1 MLHFLDPLFLIKT
14 LGSLGVIAIIFA
26 ETGLFFGFFL
36 PGDSLL
42 FSAGLLAA
50 EGHLNIWLLV
60 VGSAIAA
67 IVGDSVGYWF
77 GAKTGPKIFT
87 REDSRFFK
95 RRYLEETKKFYEKHG
110 KMTVIM
116 ARFVPIVRTFAPI
129 FAGVGKMPYR
139 EFLVYNI
146 SGGLLWTVGLI
157 VLGFSLGRTIP
168 NIDAYIV
175 PIIILI
181 ILTSFAP
188 SAIHFFKRAR
198 KKSAAPSPESE
209 QRDVV

>member
-1 MLHFLDPLFLIKT
+1 MHFLDPLFLIKT

-50 EGHLNIWLLV
+50 EGHLNIYLLAA
-60 VGSAIAA
+60 GSALAA

-87 REDSRFFK
+87 RDDSRFFRK
-95 RRYLEETKKFYEKHG
+95 RYLEETKKFYEKHG

-129 FAGVGKMPYR
+129 FAGVGEMPYR
-139 EFLVYNI
+139 EFLLYNI
-146 SGGLLWTVGLI
+146 TGGVLWTVGLI
-157 VLGFSLGRTIP
+157 GLGFFLGRVVP
-168 NIDAYIV
+168 NIDAYII
-175 PIIILI
+175 PIVIFI

-188 SAIHFFKRAR
+188 SAIHFFKEGR
-198 KKSAAPSPESE
+198 KKEAGSYPDSKR
-209 QRDVV
+209 QDVV

>member
-1 MLHFLDPLFLIKT
+1 MHFLDPLFLIKT

-50 EGHLNIWLLV
+50 EGHLNIWLLLA
-60 VGSAIAA
+60 GSALAA

-87 REDSRFFK
+87 RDDSRFFRK
-95 RRYLEETKKFYEKHG
+95 RYLEKTKKFYEKHG

-139 EFLVYNI
+139 EFFVYNVA
-146 SGGLLWTVGLI
+146 GGILWTVGLTG
-157 VLGFSLGRTIP
+157 LGFFLGRAVP
-168 NIDAYIV
+168 GIDAYII
-175 PIIILI
+175 PIVIFIILA
-181 ILTSFAP
+181 SFAP
-188 SAIHFFKRAR
+188 SAIHFFRNADKDDGGRSGPDS
-198 KKSAAPSPESE
+198 KPLM
-209 QRDVV
+209 